1 MGNRD
6 TQERRR
12 TEMDFTLTQEQHQL
26 VEMVEDFARNEVA
39 LLTRE
44 MDENQTFLPPE
55 VWKKMADLNLLASYV
70 PEEYGGLGLSAMD
83 ILITR
88 QAWARG
94 GGCLGS
100 LLSWGA
106 SDGIGTVGILKH
118 GSEQQKKKYLP
129 GIVSGNLISC
139 FALTEPDSGSDAF
152 NMRSRAVKKGDHYVL
167 NGTKMFITNGPIC
180 DIGIVLAVT
189 DPSKGPLGISAFI
202 FEKDFPGFSRG
213 KKIDKMGMR
222 SSPTSELIFEDCI
235 IPEENLLGGEGMGAL
250 VANTTLHWER
260 TGMGFAIGTMEYN
273 LNLCKEYALQRYQF
287 GEPIG
292 NFQAVRH
299 RLAEMKI
306 DIEAAKCLFYRMA
319 WLIDTDQIP
328 AILDISV
335 GKAFLSKALVKN
347 ADAAISIFGGYGVCS
362 EYPVQRSYRD
372 AKIIEI
378 GGGTYDIQLNMIAA
392 AIMGPRQKV
401 KKK

>member
-1 MGNRD
+1 
-6 TQERRR
+6 
-12 TEMDFTLTQEQHQL
+12 MDFRKSEEHLAIEASG
-26 VEMVEDFARNEVA
+26 EKFARQ
-39 LLTRE
+39 E
-44 MDENQTFLPPE
+44 MAPLAKELDEKGEFSMEL
-55 VWKKMADLNLLASYV
+55 WKKMGSLGYCGLLV
-70 PEEYGGLGLSAMD
+70 DEKYGGSNLGALGTVLA
-83 ILITR
+83 L
-88 QAWARG
+88 QAAGRG
-94 GGCLGS
+94 GADQGTC
-100 LLSWGA
+100 LSWA
-106 SDGIGTVGILKH
+106 SHMVIASLNIQTWGTE
-118 GSEQQKKKYLP
+118 EQKEKYLP
-129 GIVSGNLISC
+129 RMASGEWIGAM
-139 FALTEPDSGSDAF
+139 ALTEPGAGSDA
-152 NMRSRAVKKGDHYVL
+152 SSIPTRAVRKGDKYIL
-167 NGTKMFITNGPIC
+167 NGTKMIIPNGPIC

>member
-1 MGNRD
+1 MF
-6 TQERRR
+6 
-12 TEMDFTLTQEQHQL
+12 MDFRKSEEDLAIEAS
-26 VEMVEDFARNEVA
+26 VEKFARNEMA
-39 LLTRE
+39 PLARELDEKGEFSMELWRKMGSLGYCGLLI
-44 MDENQTFLPPE
+44 DE
-55 VWKKMADLNLLASYV
+55 K
-70 PEEYGGLGLSAMD
+70 YGGSNLGALGTVLA
-83 ILITR
+83 L
-88 QAWARG
+88 QAAGRG
-94 GGCLGS
+94 GADQGTC
-100 LLSWGA
+100 LSWA
-106 SDGIGTVGILKH
+106 SHMVIASLNIQTWGTE
-118 GSEQQKKKYLP
+118 EQKEKYLP
-129 GIVSGNLISC
+129 RMASGEWIGAM
-139 FALTEPDSGSDAF
+139 ALTEPGAGSDA
-152 NMRSRAVKKGDHYVL
+152 SSITTRAVRKGDKYIL

-306 DIEAAKCLFYRMA
+306 DIEAAKYLFYRMA

-392 AIMGPRQKV
+392 AIMGSRQKV

>member
-1 MGNRD
+1 M
-6 TQERRR
+6 E
-12 TEMDFTLTQEQHQL
+12 FALTAEQYQL
-26 VEMVEDFARNEVA
+26 AAMVEDFARREVA
-39 LLTRE
+39 PLTRE
-44 MDENQTFLPPE
+44 MDDNQTFLPPA
-55 VWKKMADLNLLASYV
+55 VWRKMAELNLLAPYV
-70 PEEYGGLGLSAMD
+70 PEDYGGLGLTAMD
-83 ILITR
+83 LLITR

-118 GSEQQKKKYLP
+118 GTEEQRRKYLP
-129 GIVSGNLISC
+129 GIVSGETISC

-152 NMRSRAVKKGDHYVL
+152 KMRSRAVKKGDHYVL
-167 NGTKMFITNGPIC
+167 NGTKMFITNGPFC

-189 DPSKGPLGISAFI
+189 DPAKGPLGVSAFI
-202 FEKDFPGFSRG
+202 FEKGLAGFSRG

-235 IPEENLLGGEGMGAL
+235 IPEENLLGGEGMGAF
-250 VANTTLHWER
+250 VASTTLHWER

-273 LNLCKEYALQRYQF
+273 LKLCQEYALQRFQF

-292 NFQAVRH
+292 NFQSVRH

-306 DIEAAKCLFYRMA
+306 DIEAAKYLFYRMA

-328 AILDISV
+328 AILDTSV
-335 GKAFLSKALVKN
+335 CKAFLSKALVRN
-347 ADAAISIFGGYGVCS
+347 ADAAISTFGGYGVCS

-392 AIMGPRQKV
+392 ELMGPRQKV
-401 KKK
+401 KKQ

>member
-1 MGNRD
+1 MF
-6 TQERRR
+6 
-12 TEMDFTLTQEQHQL
+12 MDFRKSEEHLAIEAS
-26 VEMVEDFARNEVA
+26 VEKFARQ
-39 LLTRE
+39 E
-44 MDENQTFLPPE
+44 MAPLAKELDEKGEFSMEL
-55 VWKKMADLNLLASYV
+55 WKKMGSLGYCGLLV
-70 PEEYGGLGLSAMD
+70 DEKYGGSNLGALGTVLA
-83 ILITR
+83 L
-88 QAWARG
+88 QAAGRG
-94 GGCLGS
+94 GADQGTC
-100 LLSWGA
+100 LSWA
-106 SDGIGTVGILKH
+106 SHMVIASLNIQTWGTE
-118 GSEQQKKKYLP
+118 EQKEKYLP
-129 GIVSGNLISC
+129 RMASGEWIGAM
-139 FALTEPDSGSDAF
+139 ALTEPGAGSDA
-152 NMRSRAVKKGDHYVL
+152 SSITTRAVRKGDKYIL

>member
-1 MGNRD
+1 
-6 TQERRR
+6 
-12 TEMDFTLTQEQHQL
+12 MDFTLTEEQHQM
-26 VEMVEDFARNEVA
+26 VEMVEDFARREVA
-39 LLTRE
+39 PLTLE
-44 MDENQTFLPPE
+44 MDQNQTFLPAE
-55 VWKKMADLNLLASYV
+55 VWRKMAGLNLLASFV
-70 PEEYGGLGLSAMD
+70 PEEYGGLNHNCID

-88 QAWARG
+88 QAYARG

-118 GSEQQKKKYLP
+118 GTEQQKQKYLP
-129 GIVSGNLISC
+129 GIVSGDIISC

-152 NMRSRAVKKGDHYVL
+152 KMRSRAVKQGDHYVL
-167 NGTKMFITNGPIC
+167 NGTKMLITNGPFC
-180 DIGIVLAVT
+180 DMGIVLAIT
-189 DPSKGPLGISAFI
+189 DPTKGVLGISAFI

-260 TGMGFAIGTMEYN
+260 IGMGFAIGAMEYN
-273 LNLCKEYALQRYQF
+273 LKLCQEYAAQRIQF

-292 NFQAVRH
+292 NFQSVRH

-306 DIEAAKCLFYRMA
+306 DIEAAKYLFYRMA
-319 WLIDTDQIP
+319 WLVDTDQIP

-347 ADAAISIFGGYGVCS
+347 ADAAISTFGGYGVCC

-392 AIMGPRQKV
+392 ALMGPRQKV
-401 KKK
+401 KK

>member
-1 MGNRD
+1 
-6 TQERRR
+6 
-12 TEMDFTLTQEQHQL
+12 MDFRKSEEHLAIEAS
-26 VEMVEDFARNEVA
+26 VEKFARQEMA
-39 LLTRE
+39 PLAKELDEKGEFSMELWRKMGSLGYCGLLI
-44 MDENQTFLPPE
+44 DE
-55 VWKKMADLNLLASYV
+55 K
-70 PEEYGGLGLSAMD
+70 YGGSNLGALGTVLA
-83 ILITR
+83 L
-88 QAWARG
+88 QAAGRG
-94 GGCLGS
+94 GADQGTC
-100 LLSWGA
+100 LSWA
-106 SDGIGTVGILKH
+106 SHMVIASLNIQTWGTE
-118 GSEQQKKKYLP
+118 EQKEKYLP
-129 GIVSGNLISC
+129 KMASGEWIGAM
-139 FALTEPDSGSDAF
+139 ALTEPGAGSDA
-152 NMRSRAVKKGDHYVL
+152 SSITTRAELKGDKYIL

-180 DIGIVLAVT
+180 DMGIVLAVT
-189 DPSKGPLGISAFI
+189 DPSRGPLGISAFI

-306 DIEAAKCLFYRMA
+306 DIEAAKYLFYRMA

-392 AIMGPRQKV
+392 AIMGSRQKV

>member
-1 MGNRD
+1 
-6 TQERRR
+6 
-12 TEMDFTLTQEQHQL
+12 MDFTLTDEQHQL
-26 VEMVEDFARNEVA
+26 VEMVEDFARREVA
-39 LLTRE
+39 PLTQE
-44 MDENQTFLPPE
+44 MDARQTFLPIK
-55 VWKKMADLNLLASYV
+55 VWRKMAELNLLASYV
-70 PEEYGGLGLSAMD
+70 PEEYGGLNHKAMD

-118 GSEQQKKKYLP
+118 GTEEQKKKYLP
-129 GIVSGNLISC
+129 GIISGEVISC

-152 NMRSRAVKKGDHYVL
+152 KMRTKAVKKGDHYVL
-167 NGTKMFITNGPIC
+167 NGTKMFITNGPFC
-180 DIGIVLAVT
+180 DIGIVLAIT
-189 DPSKGPLGISAFI
+189 DPAKGLMGISAFI

-222 SSPTSELIFEDCI
+222 SSPTCELIFEDCM

-260 TGMGFAIGTMEYN
+260 TGMGFAIGAMEYN
-273 LNLCKEYALQRYQF
+273 LKLCQDYALQRIQF

-306 DIEAAKCLFYRMA
+306 DIEASRNLFYKMA

-328 AILDISV
+328 AILDTSIC
-335 GKAFLSKALVKN
+335 KAFLSKALVRN
-347 ADAAISIFGGYGVCS
+347 ADAAISTFGGYGVCA

-392 AIMGPRQKV
+392 ALLGPRQKV
-401 KKK
+401 KK

>member
-1 MGNRD
+1 
-6 TQERRR
+6 
-12 TEMDFTLTQEQHQL
+12 MDFRKSEEHLAIEAS
-26 VEMVEDFARNEVA
+26 VEKFARQ
-39 LLTRE
+39 E
-44 MDENQTFLPPE
+44 MAPLAKELDEKGEFSMEL
-55 VWKKMADLNLLASYV
+55 WKKMGSLGYCGLLV
-70 PEEYGGLGLSAMD
+70 DEKYGGSNLGALGTVLA
-83 ILITR
+83 L
-88 QAWARG
+88 QAAGRG
-94 GGCLGS
+94 GADQGTC
-100 LLSWGA
+100 LSWA
-106 SDGIGTVGILKH
+106 SHMVIASLNIQTWGTE
-118 GSEQQKKKYLP
+118 EQKEKYLP
-129 GIVSGNLISC
+129 RMASGEWIGAM
-139 FALTEPDSGSDAF
+139 ALTEPGAGSDA
-152 NMRSRAVKKGDHYVL
+152 SSITTRAVRKGDKYIL

>member
-1 MGNRD
+1 
-6 TQERRR
+6 
-12 TEMDFTLTQEQHQL
+12 MDFRKSEEHLAIEAS
-26 VEMVEDFARNEVA
+26 VEKFARQ
-39 LLTRE
+39 E
-44 MDENQTFLPPE
+44 MAPLAKELDEKGEFSMEL
-55 VWKKMADLNLLASYV
+55 WKKMGSLGYCGLLV
-70 PEEYGGLGLSAMD
+70 DEKYGGSNLGALGTVLA
-83 ILITR
+83 L
-88 QAWARG
+88 QAAGRG
-94 GGCLGS
+94 GADQGTC
-100 LLSWGA
+100 LSWA
-106 SDGIGTVGILKH
+106 SHMVIASLNIQTWGTE
-118 GSEQQKKKYLP
+118 EQKEKYLP
-129 GIVSGNLISC
+129 RMASGEWIGAM
-139 FALTEPDSGSDAF
+139 ALTEPGAGSDA
-152 NMRSRAVKKGDHYVL
+152 SSITTRAVRKGDKYIL

-306 DIEAAKCLFYRMA
+306 DIEAAKYLFYRMA

>member
-1 MGNRD
+1 MGS
-6 TQERRR
+6 
-12 TEMDFTLTQEQHQL
+12 LGYCG
-26 VEMVEDFARNEVA
+26 
-39 LLTRE
+39 LLI
-44 MDENQTFLPPE
+44 DE
-55 VWKKMADLNLLASYV
+55 K
-70 PEEYGGLGLSAMD
+70 YGGSNLGALGTVLA
-83 ILITR
+83 L
-88 QAWARG
+88 QAAGRG
-94 GGCLGS
+94 GADQGTC
-100 LLSWGA
+100 LSWA
-106 SDGIGTVGILKH
+106 SHMVIASLNIQTWGTE
-118 GSEQQKKKYLP
+118 EQKEKYLP
-129 GIVSGNLISC
+129 RMASGEWIGAM
-139 FALTEPDSGSDAF
+139 ALTEPGAGSDA
-152 NMRSRAVKKGDHYVL
+152 SSITTRAELKGDKYIL

-180 DIGIVLAVT
+180 DMGIVLAVT
-189 DPSKGPLGISAFI
+189 DPSRGPLGISAFI

-392 AIMGPRQKV
+392 AIMGSRQKV

>member
-1 MGNRD
+1 MF
-6 TQERRR
+6 
-12 TEMDFTLTQEQHQL
+12 MDFRKSEEHLAIEAS
-26 VEMVEDFARNEVA
+26 VEKFARQEMA
-39 LLTRE
+39 PLAKELDEKGEFSMELWRKMGSLGYCGLLI
-44 MDENQTFLPPE
+44 DE
-55 VWKKMADLNLLASYV
+55 K
-70 PEEYGGLGLSAMD
+70 YGGSNLGALGTVLA
-83 ILITR
+83 L
-88 QAWARG
+88 QAAGRG
-94 GGCLGS
+94 GADQGTC
-100 LLSWGA
+100 LSWA
-106 SDGIGTVGILKH
+106 SHMVIASLNIQTWGTE
-118 GSEQQKKKYLP
+118 EQKEKYLP
-129 GIVSGNLISC
+129 RMASGEWIGAM
-139 FALTEPDSGSDAF
+139 ALTEPGAGSDA
-152 NMRSRAVKKGDHYVL
+152 SSITTRAVRKGDKYIL

-180 DIGIVLAVT
+180 DVVVVIART
-189 DPSKGPLGISAFI
+189 DPSKKGSSGCTAFI
-202 FEKDFPGFSRG
+202 VDRSMPGWYAG
-213 KKIDKMGMR
+213 QKLDKMGMR

>member
-1 MGNRD
+1 MF
-6 TQERRR
+6 
-12 TEMDFTLTQEQHQL
+12 MDFRKSEEHLAIEAS
-26 VEMVEDFARNEVA
+26 VEKFARQEMA
-39 LLTRE
+39 PLAKELDEKGEFSMELWRKMGSLGYCGLLI
-44 MDENQTFLPPE
+44 DE
-55 VWKKMADLNLLASYV
+55 K
-70 PEEYGGLGLSAMD
+70 YGGSNLGALGTVLA
-83 ILITR
+83 L
-88 QAWARG
+88 QAAGRG
-94 GGCLGS
+94 GADQGTC
-100 LLSWGA
+100 LSWA
-106 SDGIGTVGILKH
+106 SHMVIASLNIQTWGTE
-118 GSEQQKKKYLP
+118 EQKEKYLP
-129 GIVSGNLISC
+129 RMASGEWIGAM
-139 FALTEPDSGSDAF
+139 ALTEPGAGSDA
-152 NMRSRAVKKGDHYVL
+152 SSITTRAVRKGDKYIL

-180 DIGIVLAVT
+180 DMGIVLAVT
-189 DPSKGPLGISAFI
+189 DPSRGPLGISAFI

-306 DIEAAKCLFYRMA
+306 DIEAAKYLFYRMA

-392 AIMGPRQKV
+392 AIMGSRQKV